1 MSRSVIFQGGG
12 TGLKIAA
19 GGQDAA
25 SAGVFDL
32 LFNSDIK
39 PLRLWGTGYVAVPSL
54 TNFNWSP
61 AWAVSAG
68 PVVQTP
74 PGTYPLFM
82 IAGKQSAPSGSVRA
96 LKTPFHTSGY
106 DGYGAF
112 ISPSKEFWGLNFVH
126 DAGSV
131 RYMDAI
137 INFAIL
143 KNYG

>member
-1 MSRSVIFQGGG
+1 MTRSVIFQGGG

-19 GGQDAA
+19 GGQDPA
-25 SAGVFDL
+25 SAGIFDL
-32 LFNSDIK
+32 LFNSDIQ
-39 PLRLWGTGYVAVPSL
+39 PLRLWGTGYVSVPSL

-61 AWAVSAG
+61 AWAVSVG

-82 IAGKQSAPSGSVRA
+82 VAGKQSMASGAVRK
-96 LKTPFHTSGY
+96 LQTPFHTGGY

-126 DAGSV
+126 DPGSIPL
-131 RYMDAI
+131 DQAI
-137 INFAIL
+137 INFAVL
-143 KNYG
+143 KNYW